1 MKRITTGIL
10 GMDTILRGGL
20 PKASMTLVIGQPG
33 SGKSTLGI
41 QFLYEGLGKKQ
52 PAILISTSPSIN
64 ALLNE
69 VITEYDWDSEIIS
82 KIIYMDCHS
91 WTVCIAKE
99 KYSADLT
106 RLTDVNIALNEIIE
120 DQSIT
125 PQHDA
130 RLVIDSFSDF
140 FLYNP
145 SDLTLKFLK
154 GLKSRLFEYQI
165 TSLILVQ
172 EGMHDDR
179 IVSSIEA
186 ITDGTI
192 RLKVDETGRYVMV
205 SRMMATPSRM
215 RWVPVTIKRGIEFKA
230 IEFFE

>member
-1 MKRITTGIL
+1 
-10 GMDTILRGGL
+10 MDTILRGGL
-20 PKASMTLVIGQPG
+20 PKASMTLVIGHPG
-33 SGKSTLGI
+33 SGKSTFGT

-52 PAILISTSPSIN
+52 PAVLISTSPSMN
-64 ALLNE
+64 ALLDE
-69 VITEYDWDSEIIS
+69 VTLEYDWDSEIIS

-91 WTVCIAKE
+91 WIVGIAKE

-106 RLTDVNIALNEIIE
+106 RLTDVNIALNEIIK
-120 DQSIT
+120 DQGIT
-125 PQHDA
+125 LQHDT

-140 FLYNP
+140 FLYSP

-179 IVSSIEA
+179 IISSIEA

-205 SRMMATPSRM
+205 SRMISTPSIM
-215 RWVPVTIKRGIEFKA
+215 KWIPVTIKRGIEFKT

>member
-1 MKRITTGIL
+1 MKRISIGIP
-10 GMDTILRGGL
+10 GMDSMLIGGL
-20 PKASMTLVIGQPG
+20 PKASMTLVIGHPG
-33 SGKSTLGI
+33 SGKSTLAT
-41 QFLYEGLGKKQ
+41 QFLYEGLRRNQ
-52 PAILISTSPSIN
+52 PDILISTSPSIR
-64 ALLNE
+64 ALLNG
-69 VITEYDWDSEIIS
+69 VILEYEWDPEIIG

-91 WTVCIAKE
+91 WIVCIARE

-106 RLTDVNIALNEIIE
+106 RLTDVNINLNEIIK

-125 PQHDA
+125 PQSDA

-145 SDLTLKFLK
+145 SDITLKFLK

-172 EGMHDDR
+172 EGMHDDK
-179 IVSSIEA
+179 ITSAIEA

-205 SRMMATPSRM
+205 SRMIATPSGM
-215 RWVPVTIKRGIEFKA
+215 KWIPVTIKRGIEFKA
-230 IEFFE
+230 IE